1 MQLPLLG
8 MQTLRLHTPD
18 LLNTRWRQYHLP
30 VAKHRRSTLTGQQE
44 HIIGIVQRQIQVV
57 QHDDNT

>member
-30 VAKHRRSTLTGQQE
+30 VAKHRRST
-44 HIIGIVQRQIQVV
+44 
-57 QHDDNT
+57 